1 MKRKG
6 RIMIPINIRLPMTM
20 IQQMDETQT
29 NRSQFI
35 RTAITKHL
43 ADDAPTVVDA
53 PTRQLMAA
61 LSSRPD
67 VDSTLRLLLV
77 ALLGQ

>member
-1 MKRKG
+1 MKTPS
-6 RIMIPINIRLPMTM
+6 IPINIRLPLSMLN
-20 IQQMDETQT
+20 DVDSVSK
-29 NRSQFI
+29 NRSRFI

-43 ADDAPTVVDA
+43 ADDAPTIVDA

-67 VDSTLRLLLV
+67 CDATLKLLLI
-77 ALLGQ
+77 ALLNQQ